1 MYFNTVS
8 LSPSSVQDIL
18 ATASYLQID
27 THTRDCVTYVKE
39 RSVSSLY
46 SVSLYSCTLYCHF
59 NNLIVVN
66 QIWKT

>member
-27 THTRDCVTYVKE
+27 SLTRDCVTYVKE
-39 RSVSSLY
+39 RSVSSQFTVYAIDFSLWAEPDIVY
-46 SVSLYSCTLYCHF
+46 SNSCS
-59 NNLIVVN
+59 
-66 QIWKT
+66 

>member
-27 THTRDCVTYVKE
+27 SLTRDCVTYVKE
-39 RSVSSLY
+39 RSVPSLY
-46 SVSLYSCTLYCHF
+46 SL
-59 NNLIVVN
+59 
-66 QIWKT
+66 